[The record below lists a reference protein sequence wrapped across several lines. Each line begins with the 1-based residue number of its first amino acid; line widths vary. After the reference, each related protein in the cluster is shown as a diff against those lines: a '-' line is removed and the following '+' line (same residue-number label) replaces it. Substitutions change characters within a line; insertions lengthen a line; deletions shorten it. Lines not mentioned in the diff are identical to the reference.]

1 MQINERVTDGVTV
14 ITLEGDFDAAA
25 APSVEGR
32 LQALVK
38 EGQHRLVVDL
48 SGVAYIASAGLRVLL
63 AALKAARNSGGDLRL
78 VGLQP
83 AVKEVFDMAGFTP
96 LFKVYADV
104 EAATASFQ

>member
-1 MQINERVTDGVTV
+1 MQISERTVDGVTV
-14 ITLEGDFDAAA
+14 ITLQGDFDATT
-25 APSVEGR
+25 APTVERR
-32 LQALVK
+32 LHALIK

-78 VGLQP
+78 VGLQR

-104 EAATASFQ
+104 EAAMGSFR